1 MDTKI
6 LRNEAAHRLETTVED
21 TLCVLDYRLH
31 RNLLEIDHVGVPDR
45 VSGRGIAGELTKA
58 AFDMARREGWRV
70 VPHCAYAA
78 AWVKRHPEYLDLL
91 DSDA

>member
-6 LRNEAAHRLETTVED
+6 LRNEAAHRFETTVED
-21 TLCVLDYRLH
+21 TLCVLDYRLRH
-31 RNLLEIDHVGVPDR
+31 SVLEIDHVGVPDV

-58 AFDMARREGWRV
+58 ALDMARREGWRV

-78 AWVKRHPEYLDLL
+78 AWVKRHPDYSDLV
-91 DSDA
+91 DTGA